1 MAEFEIKG
9 FEDAWLLT
17 PTSRAS
23 RMWCK
28 SNLADVVRRVGDGY
42 VLEEQVMLQVLE
54 QFSVRN
60 VKRRGFWA
68 RSDFHR

>member
-1 MAEFEIKG
+1 MADFEIKG

-17 PTSRAS
+17 PTSRVS
-23 RMWCK
+23 RLWCR
-28 SNLADVVRRVGDGY
+28 SNLSDVVRRAGDGY

-54 QFSVRN
+54 QFSARN
-60 VKRRGFWA
+60 VKWRGFGA